1 MLSESGMFPSTHL
14 FAILLVA
21 TACLS
26 ACVPSLGS
34 WYHPNVVAA
43 ASDRSQLTARAV
55 RIYAGDDRL
64 LAQRGAVVL
73 GELESSGSGVRLA
86 EVLGLAA
93 HDAAGQGATHMMLR
107 ESGILYGYARA
118 TFILYRVE
126 RANWSSLPT
135 PLVPIAFHRADA
147 AGVVHAT
154 VHSALRE

>member
-1 MLSESGMFPSTHL
+1 MLSESDMFPSTHL

-55 RIYAGDDRL
+55 RIYA
-64 LAQRGAVVL
+64 A
-73 GELESSGSGVRLA
+73 
-86 EVLGLAA
+86 
-93 HDAAGQGATHMMLR
+93 
-107 ESGILYGYARA
+107 
-118 TFILYRVE
+118 
-126 RANWSSLPT
+126 T

-147 AGVVHAT
+147 AGVAHAT